1 MANFAIKI
9 IFLLKPNTLYK
20 ITGLAM
26 HCCLRRLQGWTWATG
41 KEVILWPMA
50 AAMTSSWPSLNATSS
65 DPASL
70 ALISNDV

>member
-50 AAMTSSWPSLNATSS
+50 AAMTFFVA
-65 DPASL
+65 
-70 ALISNDV
+70 ISKCYQLRSGQPGSYIE